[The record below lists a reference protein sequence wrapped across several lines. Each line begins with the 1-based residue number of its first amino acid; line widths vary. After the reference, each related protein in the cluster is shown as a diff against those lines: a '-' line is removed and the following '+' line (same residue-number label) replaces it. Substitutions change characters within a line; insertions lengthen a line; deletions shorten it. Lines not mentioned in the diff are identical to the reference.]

1 VIEDQPAHLAV
12 VLAEDGHDLF
22 RLGRLGEG
30 GEAAQV
36 REDDGHLATVCPEG
50 ILGPALDDRGGR
62 CQAGSLPTAP
72 PALDTW
78 SRAD

>member
-1 VIEDQPAHLAV
+1 M

-50 ILGPALDDRGGR
+50 ILGPALDDRVGELR
-62 CQAGSLPTAP
+62 REEAAETP
-72 PALDTW
+72 
-78 SRAD
+78 